1 MGDLG
6 ATMSERNPA
15 GGQLE
20 KTQIQYMTINGFI
33 VLVID
38 SASNV
43 EPHKHARCPLLA
55 C

>member
-1 MGDLG
+1 MEDLG
-6 ATMSERNPA
+6 ATMSEQNPA
-15 GGQLE
+15 VGQLE

-38 SASNV
+38 SASNA

-55 C
+55 R

>member
-1 MGDLG
+1 MEDSGT
-6 ATMSERNPA
+6 TMYEQNPA
-15 GGQLE
+15 VGQME

-43 EPHKHARCPLLA
+43 EPHKHAHCPLLT

>member
-6 ATMSERNPA
+6 ATTSERNPA
-15 GGQLE
+15 GGHPE
-20 KTQIQYMTINGFI
+20 KTQIQYVTINGFI

-43 EPHKHARCPLLA
+43 EPHKHAHCPLLA